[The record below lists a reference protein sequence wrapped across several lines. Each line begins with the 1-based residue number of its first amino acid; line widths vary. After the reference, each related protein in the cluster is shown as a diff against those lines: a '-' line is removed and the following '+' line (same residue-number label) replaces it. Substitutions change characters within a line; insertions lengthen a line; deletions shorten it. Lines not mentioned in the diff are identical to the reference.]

1 MLSIHPVDLNDKS
14 QVNRFIQIP
23 FHVNAGNPN
32 WVPPIII
39 DVKTQLNKKKHP
51 YYEHSDGEFFMAT
64 QDGRQVGRIAVF
76 ENKPYNTYHDKKQA
90 HFYFFESEQDP
101 EIASALFERAFEWAR
116 GRGLNQIVGPK
127 GLGPLDGYGIQVE
140 GFEHRQMMTMM
151 NYNPPYYPTLLE
163 ELGFRKE
170 VDFVSCYLNARKF
183 HMPERVHS
191 IAARVQE
198 RGTLRVQ
205 RFNSK
210 REMMGWTKKI
220 GHAYNKSFVNN
231 WEYYPLTEREVDFV
245 VDNIFT
251 IAVPSLIKIV
261 VHDEDVVGF
270 LFGFPDVS
278 AALQRSKGRL
288 LPFGIIDL
296 MLEMRRTDWIALNGI
311 GILPEFQG
319 RGGNALMYSEM
330 EKTITE
336 SGRFKHADL
345 TQVAE
350 SAVNMRQDLI
360 NVGGKPYK
368 NHRVY
373 IRDL

>member
-23 FHVNAGNPN
+23 YQINAGNPN
-32 WVPPIII
+32 WVPPIIM

-51 YYEHSDGEFFMAT
+51 YFEHSDGEFFMAE
-64 QDGRQVGRIAVF
+64 QNGRAVGRLAVF
-76 ENKPYNTYHDKKQA
+76 ENKPYNTYHSKKQA
-90 HFYFFESEQDP
+90 HFYFFESEQDL
-101 EIASALFERAFEWAR
+101 ETTRALFDRAFEWAR
-116 GRGLNQIVGPK
+116 ARGLTQIVGPK

-151 NYNPPYYPTLLE
+151 NYNPPYYATFLE

-170 VDFVSCYLNARKF
+170 VDFVSCYLNANEFQLPDRI
-183 HMPERVHS
+183 HS
-191 IAARVQE
+191 IAERVQQ
-198 RGTLRVQ
+198 RGTLRVH
-205 RFNSK
+205 RFKSK
-210 REMMGWTKKI
+210 QEMLRWAKKI
-220 GHAYNKSFVNN
+220 GDAYNKSFVNN
-231 WEYYPLTEREVDFV
+231 WEYYPLTEREINFV
-245 VDNIFT
+245 VSNILT
-251 IAVPSLIKIV
+251 IAVPSLIKII

-288 LPFGIIDL
+288 FPFGIVDL
-296 MLEMRRTDWIALNGI
+296 LLEMRRTNWIALNGT

-330 EKTITE
+330 EKTIKE
-336 SGRFKHADL
+336 SGRFQHADL

-350 SAVNMRQDLI
+350 SAVNMRSDLK
-360 NVGGKPYK
+360 NVGGQEYK

>member
-1 MLSIHPVDLNDKS
+1 MLRIHPVDLSNKS

-23 FHVNAGNPN
+23 FRVNAGNPN
-32 WVPPIII
+32 WVPPIIM
-39 DVKTQLNKKKHP
+39 DVKTQLNKEKHP
-51 YYEHSDGEFFMAT
+51 YYEHSNGEFFMAE
-64 QDGRQVGRIAVF
+64 QDGRDVGRLAVF
-76 ENKPYNTYHDKKQA
+76 ENKPYNAYHGKKQA
-90 HFYFFESEQDP
+90 HFYFFESEQDL
-101 EIASALFERAFEWAR
+101 EITSALFERAFEWAR
-116 GRGLNQIVGPK
+116 ARGLNQIVGPK

-151 NYNPPYYPTLLE
+151 NYNPPYYVTFME

-170 VDFVSCYLNARKF
+170 VDFVSCYLNAQEF
-183 HMPERVHS
+183 NMPERIHS
-191 IAARVQE
+191 IAARVQQ
-198 RGTLRVQ
+198 RGTLRVH
-205 RFNSK
+205 RFKSK
-210 REMMGWTKKI
+210 QEMLRWAKKI
-220 GHAYNKSFVNN
+220 GDAYNKSFVNN
-231 WEYYPLTEREVDFV
+231 WEYYPLTEREIDFV
-245 VDNIFT
+245 VNNILT
-251 IAVPSLIKIV
+251 IAVPSLIKVI

-288 LPFGIIDL
+288 LPFGIVDL
-296 MLEMRRTDWIALNGI
+296 MLEMRRTDWIALNGT

-330 EKTITE
+330 EKTIKE
-336 SGRFKHADL
+336 SGRFLHADL

-350 SAVNMRQDLI
+350 SAVNMRRDLK
-360 NVGGKPYK
+360 NVGGHEYK

>member
-1 MLSIHPVDLNDKS
+1 MLSIHPVNLNDKS
-14 QVNRFIQIP
+14 QVNRFIHIP
-23 FHVNAGNPN
+23 FQINAGNTN
-32 WVPPIII
+32 WVPPILM
-39 DVKTQLNKKKHP
+39 DVKTQLNKQKHP
-51 YYEHSDGEFFMAT
+51 YYEHSDGEFFMAE
-64 QDGRQVGRIAVF
+64 QDGRPVGRLAVF
-76 ENKPYNTYHDKKQA
+76 ENKPYNAFHNKKQA
-90 HFYFFESEQDP
+90 HFYFFESEQDL
-101 EIASALFERAFEWAR
+101 EITSALFERAFEWAR
-116 GRGLNQIVGPK
+116 NRGLTQIVGPK

-170 VDFVSCYLNARKF
+170 VDFVSCYLNANEF
-183 HMPERVHS
+183 QMPERIHS
-191 IAARVQE
+191 IADRVQQ
-198 RGTLRVQ
+198 RGTLRVH
-205 RFNSK
+205 RFKS
-210 REMMGWTKKI
+210 RSEMLRWAKKI
-220 GHAYNKSFVNN
+220 GDAYNKSFIHN
-231 WEYYPLTEREVDFV
+231 WEYYPLTEREIDFV
-245 VDNIFT
+245 VNNILT
-251 IAVPSLIKIV
+251 IAVPSLIKII

-288 LPFGIIDL
+288 FPFGIVDL

-330 EKTITE
+330 EKTIKE
-336 SGRFKHADL
+336 SGRYRHADL

-350 SAVNMRQDLI
+350 SAEDMRSDLK
-360 NVGGKPYK
+360 NVGGHEYK